1 MANTRSVFPIRT
13 LPKGLY
19 FSAIEELSLESV
31 PFETLAKMLGRKT
44 TEEVELLFSDDG
56 LPSVSSDVIRAHSY
70 LDENIFRVKG
80 YGEGS
85 RYTLY
90 SITPSDDRSYECL
103 INLPKEL
110 EEKILQILGVAA
122 TDKSKLILKNLT
134 HEHIASIN
142 DEVMPVN
149 KIEYT
154 GLTADELLRMTY
166 DPKNLEKIVIF
177 YPERGLS
184 GMPARRTKIEIY
196 RDQIRPHTER
206 INS

>member
-1 MANTRSVFPIRT
+1 MANTRSVFPIIT

-19 FSAIEELSLESV
+19 FSVVEELSLESV
-31 PFETLAKMLGRKT
+31 PFAALTKMLGSGT
-44 TEEVELLFSDDG
+44 TEEVELLFSDDN
-56 LPSVSSDVIRAHSY
+56 LPPVSSDVIRKHSY
-70 LDENIFRVKG
+70 LDKNIFRVKG

-122 TDKSKLILKNLT
+122 SDKSKLILKNLT

-142 DEVMPVN
+142 DAVMPVN

-166 DPKNLEKIVIF
+166 DAKNLEKIVF

-184 GMPARRTKIEIY
+184 DLPARRTKIEIY
-196 RDQIRPHTER
+196 RDQIRPYTER